1 MDYESFYGIFGLGI
15 VRWYKYLTVE
25 NYIRHLNLIREWTM
39 FTVSNDKVSTFG
51 QVLHKALFQVVLEI
65 HRF

>member
-1 MDYESFYGIFGLGI
+1 MDYESFYGIFGLAI
-15 VRWYKYLTVE
+15 VHWYKYLLVE
-25 NYIRHLNLIREWTM
+25 NYIIHEWTM

-51 QVLHKALFQVVLEI
+51 QVIHKALFQVVLEI